1 MVNHIPVELG
11 SVEADPVGL
20 VAGWDGSG
28 DVDPATVPTA
38 PHWKL
43 VVFPKAQHNRF
54 RFTPRGTP
62 QTILY
67 IVVSESVKLSR
78 TSSFGRTVLAVLGPQ
93 EIFVASSVLDPGPR
107 MASATALSKVR
118 AAAIDRHT
126 ISSMI
131 LEHPRIAEQLL
142 QILSRRGKHA
152 HDELADLVFT
162 DGTNRNARSGR
173 VAGRAQ
179 PHSGRDRSARRR
191 VQGNGQQVDVGIRPS
206 GLDQHRRARRLDT

>member
-43 VVFPKAQHNRF
+43 VVFPKAQQIYAEGDTADN
-54 RFTPRGTP
+54 
-62 QTILY
+62 LY

-142 QILSRRGKHA
+142 QILSRRVKHA

>member
-1 MVNHIPVELG
+1 
-11 SVEADPVGL
+11 
-20 VAGWDGSG
+20 
-28 DVDPATVPTA
+28 
-38 PHWKL
+38 
-43 VVFPKAQHNRF
+43 
-54 RFTPRGTP
+54 
-62 QTILY
+62 
-67 IVVSESVKLSR
+67 
-78 TSSFGRTVLAVLGPQ
+78 VLAVLGPQ

-191 VQGNGQQVDVGIRPS
+191 VQGNGHKSMSEFARRGWINIDGPGVLIRNPER
-206 GLDQHRRARRLDT
+206 LEWRAR

>member
-28 DVDPATVPTA
+28 DIDPATVPTA

-43 VVFPKAQHNRF
+43 VVLPKAQQIYAEGDTADN
-54 RFTPRGTP
+54 
-62 QTILY
+62 LY

-93 EIFVASSVLDPGPR
+93 ESSAPRRCWIPAPR
-107 MASATALSKVR
+107 MASATALSEVR

-142 QILSRRGKHA
+142 QILSRRVKHA
-152 HDELADLVFT
+152 HDELADLLFT

-191 VQGNGQQVDVGIRPS
+191 VQGNGQQVDVGIRPW
-206 GLDQHRRARRLDT
+206 GWIKHRPARRLDT